1 MNIIMSKTVNSIPV
15 ILIALDDGGYQIKSG
30 NLTQTF
36 SKTPFEKILSYYAL
50 FK

>member
-1 MNIIMSKTVNSIPV
+1 MKIIMSKTVNKIIV
-15 ILIALDDGGYQIKSG
+15 ALIALDDGRYQIKSG

-36 SKTPFEKILSYYAL
+36 QKTPFEKIFFYYSL

>member
-1 MNIIMSKTVNSIPV
+1 MKIIMSKTVNSIPV
-15 ILIALDDGGYQIKSG
+15 TLIALDGGGYQIKSG

-36 SKTPFEKILSYYAL
+36 IKTPFETILSYYSL